1 MKVILP
7 VIEKEIVAEGF
18 RNALFMCIYDSR
30 DNSFEW
36 LSTARLNVG
45 DRDLGE
51 EIKLMGVNS
60 VISSNMTPIALQ
72 IFARN
77 GIEVFKA
84 KSDIVSENIAFL
96 QNNQL
101 ELFTSQIAREIQAC
115 NNSCSSCSSKSCN

>member
-7 VIEKEIVAEGF
+7 VIEKEKVADGF
-18 RNALFMCIYDSR
+18 RNALFMCIYNSH
-30 DNSFEW
+30 DNSTEW

-51 EIKLMGVNS
+51 EIKLMGINS
-60 VISSNMTPIALQ
+60 VISGNMTPIALQ

-77 GIEVFKA
+77 GIEVYKA
-84 KSDIVSENIAFL
+84 KSENVKENIAFL

-101 ELFTSQIAREIQAC
+101 ELFTNKAAREIQAC
-115 NNSCSSCSSKSCN
+115 NNSCHSYGSKSCN